1 MPTGKTYILNEK
13 KNVMERY
20 RKISFWATICVALFI
35 VNFAFC
41 ILCMNKT
48 IYEKCLERDVPSED
62 VQLENFERKANFDK
76 LSEEFKAFFKGK
88 YELVGY
94 ELDKHNT
101 DRLNHIKWRY
111 RRAWLVSIACL
122 AGMVYCFVV
131 LSKRRMF
138 MPFVYG
144 SALSVFFTAVNA
156 LLFLRSDRE
165 FFSAARDMVF
175 RENYGYFSDGDI
187 LLQIIPTDYARWM
200 AISYLMFVAV
210 LAILMIIVRWFIMFL
225 GRPHKF

>member
-1 MPTGKTYILNEK
+1 
-13 KNVMERY
+13 
-20 RKISFWATICVALFI
+20 
-35 VNFAFC
+35 
-41 ILCMNKT
+41 
-48 IYEKCLERDVPSED
+48 
-62 VQLENFERKANFDK
+62 
-76 LSEEFKAFFKGK
+76 
-88 YELVGY
+88 
-94 ELDKHNT
+94 
-101 DRLNHIKWRY
+101 
-111 RRAWLVSIACL
+111 
-122 AGMVYCFVV
+122 
-131 LSKRRMF
+131 

-165 FFSAARDMVF
+165 FFSAARDVVF

>member
-1 MPTGKTYILNEK
+1 MPTGRTYILDEK

-48 IYEKCLERDVPSED
+48 VYEKCLERDVPSED

-122 AGMVYCFVV
+122 AGMVYCFIV

-138 MPFVYG
+138 MPFVY
-144 SALSVFFTAVNA
+144 
-156 LLFLRSDRE
+156 
-165 FFSAARDMVF
+165 
-175 RENYGYFSDGDI
+175 
-187 LLQIIPTDYARWM
+187 
-200 AISYLMFVAV
+200 
-210 LAILMIIVRWFIMFL
+210 
-225 GRPHKF
+225 

>member
-48 IYEKCLERDVPSED
+48 VYEKCLERDVPSEN

-76 LSEEFKAFFKGK
+76 LSDECKAFFKEK

-101 DRLNHIKWRY
+101 DRLNHI
-111 RRAWLVSIACL
+111 
-122 AGMVYCFVV
+122 
-131 LSKRRMF
+131 
-138 MPFVYG
+138 
-144 SALSVFFTAVNA
+144 
-156 LLFLRSDRE
+156 
-165 FFSAARDMVF
+165 
-175 RENYGYFSDGDI
+175 
-187 LLQIIPTDYARWM
+187 
-200 AISYLMFVAV
+200 
-210 LAILMIIVRWFIMFL
+210 
-225 GRPHKF
+225 